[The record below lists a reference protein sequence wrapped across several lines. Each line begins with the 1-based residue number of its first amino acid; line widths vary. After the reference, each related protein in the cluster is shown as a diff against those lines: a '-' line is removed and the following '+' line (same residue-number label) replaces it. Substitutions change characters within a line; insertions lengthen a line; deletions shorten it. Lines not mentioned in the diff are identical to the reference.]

1 MLQRIVFQYIPIL
14 QNCTTFGIEQSGLS
28 PEKSDKSVSSKLHH
42 VLHWTETRA
51 VSPLRNLFLTKGGTV
66 MAFVTFKVIFP
77 SGSIL
82 IFLNVFLG
90 FSGGPYG
97 ISAFEGP
104 LAKRSRGRFRSQTK
118 QTIAS

>member
-28 PEKSDKSVSSKLHH
+28 PEKSVSSKLHH

-51 VSPLRNLFLTKGGTV
+51 VSPMRNLFLTKGGTV

-77 SGSIL
+77 SASIL

-97 ISAFEGP
+97 ISPFDGP
-104 LAKRSRGRFRSQTK
+104 LAKRSRGMFRFETNLG
-118 QTIAS
+118 T